1 MTEMTDRRI
10 EPQASSLLVQI
21 YRENWMRDPYR
32 IRCLAAP
39 PYDGWMRLSADLQ
52 QQARQRRLAGRVE
65 QQQLIAP
72 DCEKSTGTAMAQ
84 KMRQG
89 QQPTKGRG
97 KRELAPEH
105 KQNKKARKAAAA
117 AS

>member
-10 EPQASSLLVQI
+10 EPQASSLPVRI
-21 YRENWMRDPYR
+21 YRENGCATIAR

-65 QQQLIAP
+65 QQQQS
-72 DCEKSTGTAMAQ
+72 DNECVTVTETAVIHLCLYS
-84 KMRQG
+84 
-89 QQPTKGRG
+89 PV
-97 KRELAPEH
+97 
-105 KQNKKARKAAAA
+105 
-117 AS
+117 

>member
-65 QQQLIAP
+65 RQQANDNECITVT
-72 DCEKSTGTAMAQ
+72 ETAVIYLCLYS
-84 KMRQG
+84 
-89 QQPTKGRG
+89 PV
-97 KRELAPEH
+97 
-105 KQNKKARKAAAA
+105 
-117 AS
+117 

>member
-1 MTEMTDRRI
+1 MMEMTEMTDRRI

-52 QQARQRRLAGRVE
+52 QQARQRRLAQVSSIAKKVGGV
-65 QQQLIAP
+65 LI
-72 DCEKSTGTAMAQ
+72 
-84 KMRQG
+84 
-89 QQPTKGRG
+89 
-97 KRELAPEH
+97 
-105 KQNKKARKAAAA
+105 KKALHIVTDATDLIYYPFRTWGFILMVRDLLPENY
-117 AS
+117 